1 MSDTRLV
8 LFTMIYCTYIDPDR
22 MVFSKSQ
29 INSISVQYSKWL
41 SENQNLTGYNIVEES
56 MIKFIGSECFL

>member
-8 LFTMIYCTYIDPDR
+8 LFTMIYCTYIDSDR

-41 SENQNLTGYNIVEES
+41 SKNQDLRGYDIVEES
-56 MIKFIGSECFL
+56 MINFISSECFF